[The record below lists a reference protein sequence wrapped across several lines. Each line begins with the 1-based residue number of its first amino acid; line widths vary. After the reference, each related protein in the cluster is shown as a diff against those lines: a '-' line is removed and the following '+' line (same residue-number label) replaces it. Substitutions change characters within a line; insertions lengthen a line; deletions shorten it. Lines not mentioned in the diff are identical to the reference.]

1 MLKHILAFTLIFCT
15 ANYAQEPGRTDGAEG
30 SEFGRG
36 GYRMSNIKNPWQ
48 IKVSFGSAR
57 VNSDGE
63 FAEKREVTDLYYGLK
78 LGYKLDSFDFDIGY
92 SRIDQQ
98 NTDFLGLGIT
108 REIPFGG
115 IPDVTIGFS
124 LGSEIIKRDNVN
136 TEFSIVSG
144 FNAGIILGDRLK
156 LGLDYRRSIVFSDYN
171 VTVNRFGLSFKA
183 DL

>member
-63 FAEKREVTDLYYGLK
+63 FAEKREVHMRKHSQQFSKSVRTSARRKQGEKMQKATRRREVLVL
-78 LGYKLDSFDFDIGY
+78 
-92 SRIDQQ
+92 RI
-98 NTDFLGLGIT
+98 L
-108 REIPFGG
+108 
-115 IPDVTIGFS
+115 
-124 LGSEIIKRDNVN
+124 
-136 TEFSIVSG
+136 
-144 FNAGIILGDRLK
+144 RLP
-156 LGLDYRRSIVFSDYN
+156 
-171 VTVNRFGLSFKA
+171 
-183 DL
+183 